1 MDRNVAFRGGI
12 VEFTLVDIHGSKLFY
27 LTVSTPGESIGNMR
41 YERQLH
47 WQFWKQLESY
57 HIAEEGK

>member
-12 VEFTLVDIHGSKLFY
+12 IEFTLVDIHGSKLFY

-47 WQFWKQLESY
+47 
-57 HIAEEGK
+57 